1 MLKTTVMSKL
11 FSFVSMCALLFVVY
25 YQVNHINADW
35 CSSEIEILRLNS
47 EAIINHFN
55 IERED

>member
-1 MLKTTVMSKL
+1 MQLL
-11 FSFVSMCALLFVVY
+11 LSFVSMCALLFVAY
-25 YQVNHINADW
+25 FQVNHINADW
-35 CSSEIEILRLNS
+35 FTDEIDILRLNS

>member
-1 MLKTTVMSKL
+1 MVNL

-25 YQVNHINADW
+25 FQVNHISSDW

>member
-1 MLKTTVMSKL
+1 MVNL

-25 YQVNHINADW
+25 FQVNHIN
-35 CSSEIEILRLNS
+35 IEILRLNS

>member
-1 MLKTTVMSKL
+1 MQLL
-11 FSFVSMCALLFVVY
+11 LSFVSMCALLFVVY
-25 YQVNHINADW
+25 FQVNHINADW
-35 CSSEIEILRLNS
+35 CSNEIDILRLNS

>member
-1 MLKTTVMSKL
+1 MQLL
-11 FSFVSMCALLFVVY
+11 LSFVSMCALLFVVY
-25 YQVNHINADW
+25 FQVNHINADW
-35 CSSEIEILRLNS
+35 CTDEIDILRLNS